1 MLPHPETVI
10 AISALRYQE
19 RLYEVA
25 RQRRAFRRQ
34 RRSARATDPD
44 LETRASCDRLTQTN
58 RHARAWRERKRDDSA
73 ECLVQIRRDSASR
86 KLSDRERVH
95 GPHTN
100 P

>member
-25 RQRRAFRRQ
+25 RQRRALGLNAG
-34 RRSARATDPD
+34 ARATDPD
-44 LETRASCDRLTQTN
+44 LETRASCDRLAQTN
-58 RHARAWRERKRDDSA
+58 RHERAWRERKCGDISG
-73 ECLVQIRRDSASR
+73 CLVQNRRDSGSR

-95 GPHTN
+95 GPLTN